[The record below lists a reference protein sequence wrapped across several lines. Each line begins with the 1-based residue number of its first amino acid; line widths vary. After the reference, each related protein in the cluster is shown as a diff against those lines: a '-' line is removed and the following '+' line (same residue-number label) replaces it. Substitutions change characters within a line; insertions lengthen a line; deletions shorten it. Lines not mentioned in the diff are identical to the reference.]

1 MHTTFELVTGMGSIL
16 SAAVLPPAYIR
27 IIYMGIVQLLTVPG
41 TFMTGYKSVTGTD
54 PFSIGV
60 LSIKLYGV
68 SFKVESLLSLV
79 LALNRL
85 RIICG
90 LRYPTLV
97 HDIIIFCSYLYGC
110 AIMTL
115 MVSSCIEYDLPVGE
129 YLPKYNISIPY
140 TQRYSFTT
148 TIIQLVSTGLTFTI
162 YMIILSYLIWL
173 KSKTERIKKFE
184 KEQTILIYAGV
195 RFAADMTLIVVY
207 NYIKVPVIF
216 WIEMCVMFTYFVNN
230 LLLPPLL
237 YLTLYKGIR
246 QEFFAC
252 GAKLGLHCKI
262 SRSSETGILS
272 GGSNRERIYQA
283 TKAGSNDHTGVSL

>member
-1 MHTTFELVTGMGSIL
+1 MGSIL

-27 IIYMGIVQLLTVPG
+27 IIYIFFTRRKYRKLECYRIMVQMGIVQLLTVPG

-85 RIICG
+85 RIIYHHI
-90 LRYPTLV
+90 LLV
-97 HDIIIFCSYLYGC
+97 FVWVRH
-110 AIMTL
+110 
-115 MVSSCIEYDLPVGE
+115 YDTDE